1 MGMWIAILVL
11 VLTAVG
17 AGIFYMIHSISRFGL
32 IKKLAKEKPWPKRI
46 ISLGLIV
53 LGFGVFSIIL
63 TPINAIIIFLHLCI
77 FWLIYG
83 GIFLAIKKL
92 AGKEFKIYLQ
102 GWFALATTTV
112 YMSIAY
118 YLCVNVW
125 VTNYTLTTEKDLGGK
140 LHVVMFADS
149 HVGATFDGE
158 GFAKHM
164 ERVNAEKPD
173 IVLIAGDYVDDGTTK
188 EEMIRSCKALGQIDA
203 KYGVWF
209 AYGNH
214 DKGYYGS
221 SRGFSAEE
229 LEAELEKN
237 GVHILVDETE
247 LIDDRFYLVG
257 RADKSFEDRASASE
271 LIKDLDDSK
280 YIIVMD
286 HQPADYAAEA
296 KTNADLVLSGHTH
309 GGQLFPMTHFGLFMS
324 INDRTYGYENRN
336 GTNFLVTSGIADWEL
351 VFKTGTKSEYC
362 VIDIE
367 EK

>member
-11 VLTAVG
+11 VLAAVG
-17 AGIFYMIHSISRFGL
+17 AGIFYMIHSIGKFGL
-32 IKKLAKEKPWPKRI
+32 IKKLAKEKNWLKRI
-46 ISLGLIV
+46 ISLALIV
-53 LGFGVFSIIL
+53 LGFGIFSVIL

-77 FWLIYG
+77 FQLIYG
-83 GIFLAIKKL
+83 GIFLAIRKL

-102 GWFALATTTV
+102 GWLALATTAV

-125 VTNYTLTTEKDLGGK
+125 VTNYTLTTEKDLGGT
-140 LHVVMFADS
+140 LRVVMFADS
-149 HVGATFDGE
+149 HVGATFDDE

-164 ERVNAEKPD
+164 ENVNAEKPD

-188 EEMIRSCKALGQIDA
+188 DEMIKCCEALGKINA

-214 DKGYYGS
+214 DRGYYGN
-221 SRGFSAEE
+221 SRGFSADE
-229 LEAELEKN
+229 LEAELKKN

-257 RADKSFEDRASASE
+257 RADKSFEDRADASE
-271 LIKDLDDSK
+271 LINGLDDSK

-286 HQPADYAAEA
+286 HQPADYDAEA
-296 KTNADLVLSGHTH
+296 ETNADLVVSGHTH

-324 INDRTYGYENRN
+324 VNDRTYGYENRN
-336 GTNFLVTSGIADWEL
+336 GTDFLVTSGIADWEL

>member
-1 MGMWIAILVL
+1 
-11 VLTAVG
+11 
-17 AGIFYMIHSISRFGL
+17 
-32 IKKLAKEKPWPKRI
+32 
-46 ISLGLIV
+46 
-53 LGFGVFSIIL
+53 
-63 TPINAIIIFLHLCI
+63 
-77 FWLIYG
+77 
-83 GIFLAIKKL
+83 
-92 AGKEFKIYLQ
+92 
-102 GWFALATTTV
+102 
-112 YMSIAY
+112 MSIAY

-209 AYGNH
+209 SYGNH

-257 RADKSFEDRASASE
+257 RADK
-271 LIKDLDDSK
+271 
-280 YIIVMD
+280 
-286 HQPADYAAEA
+286 A

-309 GGQLFPMTHFGLFMS
+309 GGQLFPLTHFGLFMS
-324 INDRTYGYENRN
+324 VNDRTYGYENRN